1 MIVRSAYM
9 PCCVQERKGR
19 LFWEK
24 IAAYFPL
31 GDASSRA
38 SPERRTRA
46 LLGLRRV

>member
-24 IAAYFPL
+24 IAGYFPL
-31 GDASSRA
+31 ETAIAKASSGWQ
-38 SPERRTRA
+38 TRPPR
-46 LLGLRRV
+46 GFG